1 MYTDV
6 HIYLCIYVD
15 LGAALNTDYICTIG
29 WFDITFQSHKGAEY
43 KTRMSKKNKYR
54 GLML

>member
-1 MYTDV
+1 MYTDIYICV
-6 HIYLCIYVD
+6 HTWIWDAV
-15 LGAALNTDYICTIG
+15 LNTDYICTIG

-43 KTRMSKKNKYR
+43 ETGMSKKNKYR